1 MTVIT
6 SIRVRRPERRH
17 SPPRHLRR
25 LPLTADQIAD
35 RDDDY
40 MSIAAYWRQR
50 REEQEAADTEDRRY
64 AQSALGK
71 LHREQIASGFISRGL
86 D

>member
-1 MTVIT
+1 MWYDDSGTNDGKEDTMTVIT

-50 REEQEAADTEDRRY
+50 R
-64 AQSALGK
+64 
-71 LHREQIASGFISRGL
+71 
-86 D
+86 